1 MEFLGSL
8 LRGVF
13 LYLYSWVK
21 KPDPDDYRD
30 GARTVSGGVEW
41 LPVIITRKA
50 ESIFGTGW
58 GKSTYAMQAGRD
70 VVLLMTDQNWASKA
84 GFGGDSKNTTSVV
97 LRDLRLVPGKNGMY
111 VLVPHDADRDPLS
124 TPSSPAPAGT

>member
-8 LRGVF
+8 VKGVF
-13 LYLYSWVK
+13 LYLYSWVRM
-21 KPDPDDYRD
+21 PDPDDYRD
-30 GARTVSGGVEW
+30 GARTVSGGMEW
-41 LPVIITRKA
+41 LPIVITRKS

-84 GFGGDSKNTTSVV
+84 GFGADSKNTTSVV
-97 LRDLRLVPGKNGMY
+97 VPGLKLIPGADGMYRLVPHEAG
-111 VLVPHDADRDPLS
+111 RE
-124 TPSSPAPAGT
+124 PSPPRPGEA